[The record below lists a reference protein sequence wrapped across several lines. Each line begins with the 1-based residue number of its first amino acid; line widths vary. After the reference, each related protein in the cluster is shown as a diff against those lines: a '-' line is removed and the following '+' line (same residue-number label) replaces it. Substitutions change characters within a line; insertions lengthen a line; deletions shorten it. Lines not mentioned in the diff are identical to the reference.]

1 MMMILASAA
10 MAFAGS
16 APGADP
22 HHAFRLPPEA
32 PPVEAVRT
40 LHHQRSRSRAGC
52 TPSGAVTV
60 CANRADEQSRWRIS
74 AEDDDTAARPG
85 QHLRALRVQHS
96 RCANPVEDALRCVKP
111 LPLARMGQPGGA
123 ITLPVPAPR

>member
-10 MAFAGS
+10 LTFAGS
-16 APGADP
+16 APGSDP
-22 HHAFRLPPEA
+22 HHAFRLPPETSRTETA
-32 PPVEAVRT
+32 RT
-40 LHHQRSRSRAGC
+40 LHHQRSRNRAGC

-74 AEDDDTAARPG
+74 AEGEETAAMPG

-123 ITLPVPAPR
+123 ITLPVPAQR